1 MSWLDAFH
9 YRSYG
14 AFFSTRNDP
23 IIPGVGLPTTEI
35 IEPKHSKVLSDSGM
49 FSVHSC
55 FVTA

>member
-14 AFFSTRNDP
+14 AFSTRNDP
-23 IIPGVGLPTTEI
+23 IIPEVGLPTTEI
-35 IEPKHSKVLSDSGM
+35 INPKHSKVLSDSGM
-49 FSVHSC
+49 FSVPSC